1 MRGFC
6 VLTIYM
12 YYFTYM
18 YIYCSYNIHYF
29 YIYLYISIFFHNKK
43 LNLIEIILKK
53 YIYKNVSKTERSSNS
68 NHAQKELGKVWE
80 PGVMVS
86 VSYSSEFC
94 SLHTF
99 LSDPSLGLCTCTEQ
113 YNLD

>member
-1 MRGFC
+1 MYLQYICIILHICIFI
-6 VLTIYM
+6 VHIIYII
-12 YYFTYM
+12 F
-18 YIYCSYNIHYF
+18 IFICIFLS
-29 YIYLYISIFFHNKK
+29 FFHNKK
-43 LNLIEIILKK
+43 LNLIEIILKNI